1 MHGKH
6 ILAAFLLLSA
16 VNGGV
21 DTYLDMH
28 HIPEPGWWLISSSL
42 LAMGIVFAWY
52 HSDSNARGYPRSRWL
67 NISMV
72 MVSLLALP
80 YYLIRS
86 RPEGQKLKVLMKYF
100 GFCLL
105 SILCQVIGGAV
116 GASID

>member
-52 HSDSNARGYPRSRWL
+52 HFDSNARGYPRSRWL

-86 RPEGQKLKVLMKYF
+86 RPNGEKFRVLLKYV